1 MTVYELQNRFN
12 LEVEKYGVAHP
23 IQSVIVQDFLNYAYQ
38 GYVTE
43 KYDSLI
49 DPVEKFEVTER
60 ISRILAPLID
70 DYNITA
76 FTSITTN
83 NVSGKIACYYAA
95 GPGVNTLQYVI
106 EESAVLNTID
116 CEGSDTTSFAE
127 IIPIK
132 HNRIKTN
139 INNPFLKPTNTR
151 IWRVNIMSARLELLI
166 PYGTTLASYT
176 CRYLKKLTPVD
187 IEAGTTIE
195 IDSSVHEEIALRA
208 AHLYLADLRE
218 NKKEE
223 TQKQTQNA

>member
-12 LEVEKYGVAHP
+12 LEVEKYGVIHP
-23 IQSVIVQDFLNYAYQ
+23 VQSVIVQDFLNYAYQ

-49 DPVEKFEVTER
+49 DPAEKFEATER
-60 ISRILAPLID
+60 ISRILASLID

-76 FTSITTN
+76 FTAITTN
-83 NVSGKIACYYAA
+83 NVPDKIICYYAA
-95 GPGVNTLQYVI
+95 GPGIDVMQYII
-106 EESAVLNTID
+106 EESAVLNTTD
-116 CEGSDTTSFAE
+116 CEGTAATSFAE
-127 IIPIK
+127 VIPIK

-139 INNPFLKPTNTR
+139 INNPFLKPTKTR
-151 IWRVNIMSARLELLI
+151 IWRINIMSARLELLI

-208 AHLYLADLRE
+208 AHLYIADLRDK
-218 NKKEE
+218 NKEE
-223 TQKQTQNA
+223 TQKQTENA